1 MLLQVPDGE
10 TSSLPD
16 VLLPRALRRRIRQ
29 DPSNERPD
37 RGMSGADEKGTR
49 RKLPDAAAMLA
60 WLIEAGADEAIGETP
75 VDRYA
80 ASAAAQAAPPASAA
94 DQPAGPP
101 RVTPARIPAAAG
113 EAPLSGREAASSA
126 RALAESC
133 SDLDALRAAL
143 AGFDGCAL
151 HKTATNLVFADGNPA
166 APVMLIGEAPGR
178 DEDLRGLPFVGRS
191 GQLLDRMLAAI
202 GLDRSTVY
210 ITNLLPWRP
219 PGNRKPTTAEMTIC
233 LPFLERHIA
242 LQDPKV
248 LVFLGGTAAGALL
261 GVTDG
266 IMRLRGRWLN
276 YDLDGRTV
284 PALPMFHP
292 AFLLR
297 QPARKREAWAD
308 LLMLRD
314 RLDDMHV

>member
-1 MLLQVPDGE
+1 
-10 TSSLPD
+10 
-16 VLLPRALRRRIRQ
+16 
-29 DPSNERPD
+29 
-37 RGMSGADEKGTR
+37 MSGADEKGTR
-49 RKLPDAAAMLA
+49 RRLPDAAAMLA
-60 WLIEAGADEAIGETP
+60 WLIEAGADEAIGEMP

-80 ASAAAQAAPPASAA
+80 ASTAPVPAPIPEPAPMA
-94 DQPAGPP
+94 ERQP
-101 RVTPARIPAAAG
+101 RPAPQLFAAAG
-113 EAPLSGREAASSA
+113 DAPLSGREAASSA
-126 RALAESC
+126 RVLAESC
-133 SDLDALRAAL
+133 ADLAALRAAL
-143 AGFDGCAL
+143 ADFDGCAL
-151 HKTATNLVFADGNPA
+151 RKTATNLVFADGDPS

-191 GQLLDRMLAAI
+191 GQLLDRMLASIA
-202 GLDRSTVY
+202 LDRSTVY

-242 LQDPKV
+242 LQNPKM

-276 YDLDGRTV
+276 YDLGGRIV

-314 RLDDMHV
+314 RLAELHA

>member
-1 MLLQVPDGE
+1 
-10 TSSLPD
+10 
-16 VLLPRALRRRIRQ
+16 
-29 DPSNERPD
+29 
-37 RGMSGADEKGTR
+37 MSGADGKGAR
-49 RKLPDAAAMLA
+49 RRLPDAAAMLA
-60 WLIEAGADEAIGETP
+60 WLVEAGADEAIGATP

-80 ASAAAQAAPPASAA
+80 ASAAAPAPIPDPAPAMERQTQPAPPAF
-94 DQPAGPP
+94 
-101 RVTPARIPAAAG
+101 AAAG
-113 EAPLSGREAASSA
+113 DLPLSGREAASSA
-126 RALAESC
+126 RVLAESC
-133 SDLDALRAAL
+133 ADLDALRAAL

-151 HKTATNLVFADGNPA
+151 RKTATNLVFADGNPA

-202 GLDRSTVY
+202 GLDRDTVY

-276 YDLDGRTV
+276 YDLGGRVV

-297 QPARKREAWAD
+297 QPARKREAWTD

-314 RLDDMHV
+314 RLAELPA

>member
-1 MLLQVPDGE
+1 MSGTDGK
-10 TSSLPD
+10 D
-16 VLLPRALRRRIRQ
+16 ARRR
-29 DPSNERPD
+29 
-37 RGMSGADEKGTR
+37 
-49 RKLPDAAAMLA
+49 LPDAAAMLA
-60 WLIEAGADEAIGETP
+60 WLIEAGADEAIGATP

-80 ASAAAQAAPPASAA
+80 ASAAP
-94 DQPAGPP
+94 
-101 RVTPARIPAAAG
+101 IPAAILAPAPAAERRPPPARPRPMPQPFAAAG
-113 EAPLSGREAASSA
+113 DALLSGREVASSA
-126 RALAESC
+126 RDLAESC
-133 SDLDALRAAL
+133 ADLAALRAAL
-143 AGFDGCAL
+143 TDFNGCAL
-151 HKTATNLVFADGNPA
+151 RKTATNLVFADGDPA

-191 GQLLDRMLAAI
+191 GQLLDRMLASI
-202 GLDRSTVY
+202 DLDRSTVY

-242 LQDPKV
+242 LQNPKV
-248 LVFLGGTAAGALL
+248 LVFLGSTAAGALL

-308 LLMLRD
+308 LLMLHD
-314 RLDDMHV
+314 RLAGLHA